1 MLVERPF
8 LKGHVCTQE
17 GGYLR
22 HQQLLEMQLP
32 MGKLNQFPIE
42 NFGRYHQVQEDKVR
56 SWQAVARFN
65 AHINSI
71 SSEPSSYISPN
82 LDFEGPGYQKNWN
95 PKSPTHRKFPKVKQE
110 VAAFGPQHAE
120 HARRYYQTKRTQPI
134 QEFRQ
139 IIIPPFRPNH
149 GPVQVSGHRQTQ
161 VAERVYLLREP
172 VFVTSLNQT
181 ALYTDSLKS
190 QVPVPD
196 TSPASENVLKIAKI
210 STRPSKKQPTKTKA
224 SIGFGVKLLNHKVER
239 GPAKNSDDC
248 LDSACERDLSNAP
261 VFQILCEVSNTL

>member
-8 LKGHVCTQE
+8 LREHVCSQQ
-17 GGYLR
+17 GGYIR
-22 HQQLLEMQLP
+22 HQQLLELQLP
-32 MGKLNQFPIE
+32 MEKLNQFPIK
-42 NFGRYHQVQEDKVR
+42 NFRRYHEVQEDKVC
-56 SWQAVARFN
+56 SWQAGTRFN
-65 AHINSI
+65 AHIASI
-71 SSEPSSYISPN
+71 SSEPSSYISPS
-82 LDFEGPGYQKNWN
+82 LGFEGPAYLKNWD
-95 PKSPTHRKFPKVKQE
+95 PKRPMHRNFPKVKQE
-110 VAAFGPQHAE
+110 VSAFGPQHAE

-139 IIIPPFRPNH
+139 IIIPQYRPNY

-161 VAERVYLLREP
+161 VTERVYLRREP

-181 ALYTDSLKS
+181 AFYTDSVKS

-210 STRPSKKQPTKTKA
+210 STRPSKKQHTKTKA

-239 GPAKNSDDC
+239 GSAKNSDDC